1 MTPSEFAQ
9 KLKLGHQPSQ
19 KITDGVYVMT
29 GLYDIPYILCESV
42 TLINTSRCRDH
53 IDKLHK
59 ARDFLGAVKVAMER
73 EDPPNIIRGE
83 N

>member
-1 MTPSEFAQ
+1 MTPSEFAN
-9 KLKLGHQPSQ
+9 KLKLGHQPSK

-42 TLINTSRCRDH
+42 SFINHECGVY
-53 IDKLHK
+53 IVMLHR
-59 ARDFLGAVKVAMER
+59 AQDFLNAVKFAMER